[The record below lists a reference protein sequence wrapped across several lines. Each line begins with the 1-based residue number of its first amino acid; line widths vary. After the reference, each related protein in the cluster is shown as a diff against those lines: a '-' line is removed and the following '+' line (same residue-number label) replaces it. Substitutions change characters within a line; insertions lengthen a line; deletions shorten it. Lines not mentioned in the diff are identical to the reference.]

1 MKDMN
6 PTLRGF
12 LIIVVVAAAITAA
25 GAEAGLYVVLFVLRI
40 LFIIAI
46 GYLVYTLWRRNRAEI
61 ATWGRRARAVFYGAA
76 ALAIVNLVASF
87 ALTYPENG
95 LESLAFFV
103 ILAACAFAMWRVW
116 RDEHTY
122 A

>member
-1 MKDMN
+1 MN

-12 LIIVVVAAAITAA
+12 LIILVIAAAITAA
-25 GAEAGLYVVLFVLRI
+25 GAEAGLEVVLYALRI

-46 GYLVYTLWRRNRAEI
+46 GYFVYTLWRRNRAEI
-61 ATWGRRARAVFYGAA
+61 ATWGRRARVVFYGAA
-76 ALAIVNLVASF
+76 GLAIVNLIGSIV
-87 ALTYPENG
+87 LTYPRNG

-103 ILAACAFAMWRVW
+103 IFAACAFAMWRVW